1 MRGMPE
7 RQMAMLTTLSPED
20 LIPPDHPIRRIRKVV
35 EENPE
40 ALRRHMSR
48 FEHQLT
54 PLHFAIS
61 RKRYDI
67 LDLLIELGADLEAED
82 RNGQTA
88 LAVAMLRGDRE
99 AMRRLHASDHAIA
112 YGVTEPTFW
121 LTARAAPAGAY
132 GHVALKAAGKAAVDA
147 AHAAGVAAGGRCDGA
162 PGPRPR
168 YGPRYYAAYLRDPDG
183 LRLEVVA
190 GSGP

>member
-1 MRGMPE
+1 M
-7 RQMAMLTTLSPED
+7 
-20 LIPPDHPIRRIRKVV
+20 IDHVG
-35 EENPE
+35 
-40 ALRRHMSR
+40 
-48 FEHQLT
+48 FEV
-54 PLHFAIS
+54 
-61 RKRYDI
+61 
-67 LDLLIELGADLEAED
+67 ADLERSGRFYD
-82 RNGQTA
+82 
-88 LAVAMLRGDRE
+88 AVFSTLGV
-99 AMRRLHASDHAIA
+99 RRLHASDHAIA

-183 LRLEVVA
+183 LRLEVVT
-190 GSGP
+190 GSSP